1 MDHLTETLKHYA
13 INRSPT
19 DLRDYY
25 LNDNSAYSGLVWRL
39 RDIKSMDF
47 AFIYTQNNSKH
58 RLTERIELK
67 LQGYEVIIPSTMNK
81 FVIDIM
87 PGSDEIIILK
97 RTAQHTD
104 YSMNYLTCPIARSD
118 AELLIAAKDS
128 GLVTRLG
135 TSQAYVKMLKALD
148 AAVLLVVNPTEQ
160 RLSIDFNLSL
170 LNLTLVGHPEGA
182 KTLKLSIEAG
192 QQGAEILRPIK
203 LGETTDIQIT
213 TKY

>member
-97 RTAQHTD
+97 RTAQNTD